1 MMSHDTA
8 VDPPSSVHPAPRQTI
23 SQAVDAMPKV
33 GLTFGAGFALF
44 LAYFFTNYEISVFAL
59 TIPGIRDSL
68 GLEAGDFGLP
78 VTFNLIG
85 YAIGAY
91 AFGYLADKRG
101 RQLGLVLT
109 FITLGVGGLATAF
122 VWDAA
127 SLSFFRFVAGCG
139 MGAVLALCTAY
150 IGEMAPQN
158 RRGQYLARLYLL
170 GGFLLLATGLLSLL
184 VLQALPDA
192 GWRLLLG
199 FGGLVL
205 IVVPFIN
212 SRALMESPRWL
223 AERGRIAEASG
234 IVRRLQ
240 RNAGMPAEA
249 RNDDFAEEDRPAAE
263 VQAES
268 PLRSLLRPPLL
279 GRLLIVLGFWFVFYI
294 GMYAF
299 SSYLPLILEGLGVST
314 SNALVITVLTRATPI
329 LAAVVVVLLIERL
342 ERRTIV
348 IGGVLI
354 FAAAVGLIISGLG
367 EGAATA
373 GALLATFGIAVMATP
388 AYTYTAE
395 VFPTKSR
402 GTAASICDGIGH
414 LGGAVAP
421 FVVLPILVTYGS
433 VPAGVAIIVAVVLSA
448 CIIAFGVRTRNRSLE
463 EIAG

>member
-1 MMSHDTA
+1 MSQDTA
-8 VDPPSSVHPAPRQTI
+8 ASPPTSTGLAAKQTI
-23 SQAVDAMPKV
+23 AQAIDAMPRV
-33 GLTFGAGFALF
+33 GLNRGAWFALF

-59 TIPGIRDSL
+59 TIPGIRENL
-68 GLEAGDFGLP
+68 GLQPGDFGLP

-85 YAIGAY
+85 YAVGAY
-91 AFGYLADKRG
+91 AFGYLADRKG
-101 RQLGLVLT
+101 RQLGLLLT
-109 FITLGVGGLATAF
+109 FLTLGLGGLATAF

-150 IGEMAPQN
+150 IGEMAPHN
-158 RRGQYLARLYLL
+158 RRGQYLARLYLV
-170 GGFLLLATGLLSLL
+170 GMFLLLATGLLSLPL
-184 VLQALPDA
+184 LQALPEN
-192 GWRLLLG
+192 GWRVLLG

-205 IVVPFIN
+205 LIVPFIN
-212 SRALMESPRWL
+212 SRSLMESPRWL
-223 AERGRIAEASG
+223 AEHGRIAEASA
-234 IVRRLQ
+234 IVHRMQARL
-240 RNAGMPAEA
+240 GVPVTSTE
-249 RNDDFAEEDRPAAE
+249 DFAEEAKPEGED
-263 VQAES
+263 VKES
-268 PLRSLLRPPLL
+268 PLRSLMRKPLL
-279 GRLLIVLGFWFVFYI
+279 SRLLIVLGFWFVFYI

-299 SSYLPLILEGLGVST
+299 SSYLPLILEGVGVST

-329 LAAVVVVLLIERL
+329 VAAVIVVFLIERI

-354 FAAAVGLIISGLG
+354 FAAAVALIISGWG
-367 EGAATA
+367 EWAATL
-373 GALLATFGIAVMATP
+373 GALMATFGIAVMATP

-421 FVVLPILVTYGS
+421 FVVLPILINFGA
-433 VPAGVAIIVAVVLSA
+433 VPAGIAIIVTILLSA
-448 CIIAFGVRTRNRSLE
+448 GIIGLGVRTRNRSLE